1 MNPTIYYIHGFNSS
15 HRSFAYLES
24 LIDSEPVKKID
35 YDSRK
40 SLEDIVAQVLTQLPK
55 GKPITLVGHSL
66 GGVVSLLL
74 AGRKSVQVERVI
86 TISSPLGGS
95 KAAVFAQWVV
105 SGFPLLSDITP
116 SSSAMRELAA
126 LKDAPPVLSLISIG
140 GSLPTSNEPNDSVV
154 SVASQKA
161 FAPAKKIE
169 INANHFEIL
178 MHEKT
183 ISTIQSFIER
193 A

>member
-1 MNPTIYYIHGFNSS
+1 MTPTIYYIHGFNSS
-15 HRSFAYLES
+15 HRSFTYLES
-24 LIDSEPVKKID
+24 LIASEPVKKID

-40 SLEDIVAQVLTQLPK
+40 SLEEIVAQVLKQLPK
-55 GKPITLVGHSL
+55 DKPITLVGHSL
-66 GGVVSLLL
+66 GGVVALLL
-74 AGRKSVQVERVI
+74 AGRKSVQAERVI

-95 KAAVFAQWVV
+95 KAAVFARWVV
-105 SGFPLLSDITP
+105 SGFPILSDITP
-116 SSSAMRELAA
+116 SSPAMRELMA
-126 LKDAPPVLSLISIG
+126 LKDAPPVLSIISVG
-140 GSLPTSNEPNDSVV
+140 GSLPTSMDPNDSVV

-161 FAPAKKIE
+161 FAPAKKVE

-183 ISTIQSFIER
+183 LEHINKFIG

>member
-1 MNPTIYYIHGFNSS
+1 MNPTIFYVHGFNSS

-40 SLEDIVAQVLTQLPK
+40 SLEDIVAQVLKQLPK
-55 GKPITLVGHSL
+55 DKPITLVGHSL
-66 GGVVSLLL
+66 GGLVALLL
-74 AGRKSVQVERVI
+74 TGRKSVQVERVI

-105 SGFPLLSDITP
+105 SGLPILSDITP
-116 SSSAMRELAA
+116 SSSAVRELAA
-126 LKDAPPVLSLISIG
+126 LKNVPPVLSLISVG
-140 GSLPTSNEPNDSVV
+140 GSLPTSGEPNDSVV

-161 FAPAKKIE
+161 FLPAKKVE